1 MSLSQI
7 TPPALEPITLEQAKA
22 RLRLSD
28 DTQNLRLVHLIRAA
42 RQRIEYET
50 GRAIFNQTWVE
61 RRDSWQAAG
70 GQKCRLAAFATQ
82 FRLAK
87 PPLVSI
93 ERIEVFDADNVG
105 EIWDVS
111 QYFIDSQADPG
122 RIALSRNGQFP
133 VPGRAMA
140 GIEIEFVCGYGI
152 AVEDVPAGLIEAVG
166 LLMQAMFESQDEAI
180 ALPLRVQSLIA
191 PWRRLSL

>member
-7 TPPALEPITLEQAKA
+7 TPPATEPITLEQAKA

-28 DTQNLRLVHLIRAA
+28 DTQNSRLVHLIRTA
-42 RQRIEYET
+42 RQRIEYES

-61 RRDSWQAAG
+61 RRDSWQAQR

-82 FRLAK
+82 FTLVK

-93 ERIEVFDADNVG
+93 ERIEVFDADNFG
-105 EIWDVS
+105 TLWDPS
-111 QYFIDSQADPG
+111 QYFIDTLADPG
-122 RIALSRNGQFP
+122 RIALGRNAQFP
-133 VPGRAMA
+133 EPGRAIA
-140 GIEIEFVCGYGI
+140 GIEIEFVCGYGT
-152 AVEDVPAGLIEAVG
+152 AVDDVPAGLIEASG
-166 LLMQAMFESQDEAI
+166 LLMQAMFESEDEAVT
-180 ALPLRVQSLIA
+180 LPLRVQSLIA